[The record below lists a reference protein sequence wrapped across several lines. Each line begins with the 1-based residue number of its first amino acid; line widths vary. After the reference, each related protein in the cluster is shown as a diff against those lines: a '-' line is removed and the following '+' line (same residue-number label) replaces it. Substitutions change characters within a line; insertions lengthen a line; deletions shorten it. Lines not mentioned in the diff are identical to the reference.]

1 MRHIRCQHWQEI
13 INLGVIEWPCWLN
26 SLIADYYISVEY
38 KLDYC
43 FNYFRLTFSI
53 ISSTSPAMQ
62 YGLDNLHVRNGGIEY
77 QHGGRKTGHLDGFN
91 LSKTPSKCSKFQIL
105 VEELIFLSSVFFSW
119 RWHSARKALLSLYKA
134 LFALWLPLCAVK
146 MPRKSLRRTT

>member
-1 MRHIRCQHWQEI
+1 MPRSLVYASYTVSALARNHQSWGNRE
-13 INLGVIEWPCWLN
+13 PCWLN
-26 SLIADYYISVEY
+26 SLIADYYISVKY
-38 KLDYC
+38 KVDYC

-105 VEELIFLSSVFFSW
+105 GVELIF
-119 RWHSARKALLSLYKA
+119 
-134 LFALWLPLCAVK
+134 
-146 MPRKSLRRTT
+146 

>member
-105 VEELIFLSSVFFSW
+105 GEELIF
-119 RWHSARKALLSLYKA
+119 
-134 LFALWLPLCAVK
+134 
-146 MPRKSLRRTT
+146 